1 LGYTLLATYIL
12 NVASSL
18 QSADGEEAM
27 IAEFEVILPQENLQ
41 INLVYPPDGSIAN
54 FQTLRVIPHLI
65 FNI

>member
-27 IAEFEVILPQENLQ
+27 IAEFEIILSAGKSSNQLG
-41 INLVYPPDGSIAN
+41 VSTGW
-54 FQTLRVIPHLI
+54 
-65 FNI
+65 FNS